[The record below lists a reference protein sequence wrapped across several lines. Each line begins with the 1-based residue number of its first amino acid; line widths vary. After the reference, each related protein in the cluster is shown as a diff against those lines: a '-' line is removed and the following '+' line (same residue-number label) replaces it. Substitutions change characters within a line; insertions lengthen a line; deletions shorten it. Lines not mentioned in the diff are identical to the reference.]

1 MSGIEC
7 NLTDM
12 SSVTPSISGLWA
24 TKNLEGSNSCLGTY
38 LRANLES
45 TKRRLPGDLANRDFE
60 TFKKNVLN
68 LTVQLDEF
76 IHSDAT
82 NIAFLVLGKIQSGK
96 TAHLVASTAWAADS
110 EVAFTSIFTGTNNP
124 LNRQTVRRLE
134 RDLSNLNQN
143 SKVRIFEVPTK
154 DKGKSFENFYSQIE
168 QIVEKR
174 LDSGN
179 KISLKVMPVFVTMK
193 NRARINALIE
203 ITKRLIDRFPGLITS
218 LLIDDEADQ
227 ASQNTKV
234 QTDDVSATYEAI
246 GKLRNTVGDNGT
258 PHRNILLSYTATPQ
272 AVLLAEADNQIRPNF
287 CVIIEPRN
295 GYFGLDQIMAEN
307 FLNHIKP
314 ADDWEDISST
324 EASPPNSLRLAIHTF
339 LITSWIRNYYP
350 GIFYSDTVNDPKH
363 FNDSNSSVQMLI
375 HESHEK
381 TKHEIVYA
389 MVSSI
394 KNELLEM
401 LQHACGSSDL
411 SSHKTLNMG
420 YKIFVDSY
428 LEILRNLNSSYS
440 EMLPASPDNQMLIEF
455 YRLLEDSQ
463 NLVINSS
470 EDKPGYSG
478 DVPVEDRDWGKNM
491 WFVIGGNILGRGLTL
506 PQLTTTYFV
515 RHAKSPNYDTISQ
528 HMRFCGYRQYY
539 AHLIYLFAQE
549 KTYKTFKVMQEI
561 ENVVWN
567 MASKWSRERINI
579 YDQIPNVLYVSSLSA
594 NLNPTRK
601 SIFDPQLEDRTLGET
616 IFSSKNI
623 ASPQLFRRNLE
634 LLKSFSWSDLGQVNA
649 DENFNLINVSN
660 FESLKTLILDW
671 STDVNELS
679 IRRSLAELYDPEYQN
694 LGLSHIPTTIVLD
707 RRLIDFQIHDFV
719 LLDGSIVQDYPG
731 VSKVFSRAAAQSMSD
746 SNMQKWIKDY
756 SEWTSEGKIDSSW
769 PKLGVQHIGD
779 SQRKFRDQIEQGSTI
794 LFIEPLFVHQK
805 GNETRKVG
813 FGIAFTI
820 LGPKEYEVRII
831 GMGQRLKVL
840 LDVNL

>member
-1 MSGIEC
+1 M
-7 NLTDM
+7 DM
-12 SSVTPSISGLWA
+12 RPITPSVSGLWA
-24 TKNLEGSNSCLGTY
+24 TKNLESSNSCLGTY
-38 LRANLES
+38 LHANLES

-60 TFKKNVLN
+60 TFRNNVLN
-68 LTVQLDEF
+68 LTDQLDEF
-76 IHSDAT
+76 IHSEASD
-82 NIAFLVLGKIQSGK
+82 IAFLVLGKIQSGK

-110 EVAFTSIFTGTNNP
+110 KVAFTSIFTGTNNP
-124 LNRQTVRRLE
+124 LNRQTVKRLE

-154 DKGKSFENFYSQIE
+154 DKGKSFEDFYSQIE

-174 LDSGN
+174 LDSSN
-179 KISLKVMPVFVTMK
+179 QISLKVMPVFVTMK

-246 GKLRNTVGDNGT
+246 GKLRNTVGENGS

-272 AVLLAEADNQIRPNF
+272 AVLLAEADNQIRPNY
-287 CVIIEPRN
+287 CVIIEPRQ
-295 GYFGLDQIMAEN
+295 GYFGLDQIMSGS

-314 ADDWEDISST
+314 ADDWEDITST
-324 EASPPNSLRLAIHTF
+324 EALPPNSLRLAIHTF
-339 LITSWIRNYYP
+339 LITSWIRNFNP
-350 GIFYSDTVNDPKH
+350 GLFYSDTINDQSQ

-389 MVSSI
+389 MVTTI
-394 KNELLEM
+394 KRELLEI
-401 LQHACGSSDL
+401 LERACTSSDETNL
-411 SSHKTLNMG
+411 ENPNSG
-420 YKIFVDSY
+420 YKIFLDNYHEVLSN
-428 LEILRNLNSSYS
+428 LEPNYS
-440 EMLPASPDNQMLIEF
+440 QMLPENPSKQMLVEC
-455 YRLLEDSQ
+455 YQLLEDSQ

-528 HMRFCGYRQYY
+528 HMRFCGYRQNY

-601 SIFDPQLEDRTLGET
+601 TIFDPQLEDRTLGET
-616 IFSSKNI
+616 LFSSKNF

-634 LLKSFSWSDLGQVNA
+634 LVRNLDWNNLGEVNKSKDFI
-649 DENFNLINVSN
+649 LIKVSN
-660 FESLKTLILDW
+660 FQELKNLILNW
-671 STDVNELS
+671 STDANELS
-679 IRRSLAELYDPEYQN
+679 IRKSLAELYDPEYQN
-694 LGLSHIPTTIVLD
+694 LGLSHIPTTVVLD
-707 RRLIDFQIHDFV
+707 QRLLDFQIHDFV
-719 LLDGSIVQDYPG
+719 LSDGSLVQD
-731 VSKVFSRAAAQSMSD
+731 SLKKNKVFSRAASQSMSD
-746 SNMQKWIKDY
+746 SNMQKWISDY
-756 SEWTSEGKIDSSW
+756 SEWTLQGKIDTSW

-779 SQRKFRDQIEQGSTI
+779 SQRKFRDEIGHDSTI

-805 GNETRKVG
+805 GNESRKVG
-813 FGIAFTI
+813 LGIAFTI
-820 LGPKEYEVRII
+820 LGPKDYEVRII

-840 LDVNL
+840 LDVNQ

>member
-1 MSGIEC
+1 
-7 NLTDM
+7 M
-12 SSVTPSISGLWA
+12 SSIASSVSGLWA

-45 TKRRLPGDLANRDFE
+45 TKRRLPGDSANRDFE
-60 TFKKNVLN
+60 SFKNNVLN

-76 IHSDAT
+76 INSEASD
-82 NIAFLVLGKIQSGK
+82 IAFLVLGKIQSGK

-110 EVAFTSIFTGTNNP
+110 KVAFTSIFTGTNNP
-124 LNRQTVRRLE
+124 LNRQTVKRLE

-143 SKVRIFEVPTK
+143 TKVRIFEVPTK
-154 DKGKSFENFYSQIE
+154 DKGKSFEGFYSQIE

-174 LDSGN
+174 LDSSN
-179 KISLKVMPVFVTMK
+179 QISLKVMPVFVTMK

-234 QTDDVSATYEAI
+234 LTDDVSATYEAI
-246 GKLRNTVGDNGT
+246 GKLRNTVGENGI

-272 AVLLAEADNQIRPNF
+272 AVLLAEADNLIRPNY
-287 CVIIEPRN
+287 CVIIEPRQ
-295 GYFGLDQIMAEN
+295 GYFGLDQIMSES

-314 ADDWEDISST
+314 ADDWEDITST
-324 EASPPNSLRLAIHTF
+324 EALPPNSLRVAIHTF
-339 LITSWIRNYYP
+339 LITSWIRNFSP
-350 GIFYSDTVNDPKH
+350 GVFYSDTINDQSL
-363 FNDSNSSVQMLI
+363 FNNLNSSVQMLI

-389 MVSSI
+389 MVTGI
-394 KNELLEM
+394 QKELLEI
-401 LQHACGSSDL
+401 LQGACASSDVKNHETVN
-411 SSHKTLNMG
+411 SG
-420 YKIFVDSY
+420 YKIFLDNYHEV
-428 LEILRNLNSSYS
+428 LRNLEPNYS
-440 EMLPASPDNQMLIEF
+440 QMLPESPNKQMLIEF
-455 YRLLEDSQ
+455 YQLLEDSQ

-478 DVPVEDRDWGKNM
+478 DVPVEDRDWGNNM

-506 PQLTTTYFV
+506 PQLSTTYFV

-528 HMRFCGYRQYY
+528 HMRFCGYRQNY

-567 MASKWSRERINI
+567 MASKWSREKINI

-616 IFSSKNI
+616 IFSSKNV

-634 LLKSFSWSDLGQVNA
+634 LIKNFDWSNLGKVNNNKDFNQINVTNFEVLKS
-649 DENFNLINVSN
+649 
-660 FESLKTLILDW
+660 LILDW

-679 IRRSLAELYDPEYQN
+679 IRKSLAELYDPEYQN
-694 LGLSHIPTTIVLD
+694 LGLSHIPTTVVLD
-707 RRLIDFQIHDFV
+707 KRLLDFQIHDFV
-719 LLDGSIVQDYPG
+719 FMDGSLVQNSPG
-731 VSKVFSRAAAQSMSD
+731 KSKIFSRAAAQSMSD
-746 SNMQKWIKDY
+746 SNMEKWMKDY
-756 SEWTSEGKIDSSW
+756 SEWTLQGKIDSSW

-779 SQRKFRDQIEQGSTI
+779 SQRKFRDLIGHDSTI

-813 FGIAFTI
+813 LGIAFTI
-820 LGPKEYEVRII
+820 LGPKDYEVRII

-840 LDVNL
+840 LDVNQ